1 MLCLKQ
7 GFEVV
12 GSLGFVPSPQGDV
25 SPLFIVSSR
34 SIPPFSFIGFIPYIV
49 ENSLTGDKLDESE
62 NCQLSSLRQDF
73 VRRCL
78 EREEFHESERS
89 QLPSVCQSAG

>member
-1 MLCLKQ
+1 M
-7 GFEVV
+7 

-34 SIPPFSFIGFIPYIV
+34 AISPFSFIGFIPYIV
-49 ENSLTGDKLDESE
+49 ARSLAGDGLDGSENS
-62 NCQLSSLRQDF
+62 QLPSLRQDF

-78 EREEFHESERS
+78 EREDFHEPERS
-89 QLPSVCQSAG
+89 QLPSVWQPAGV